1 MFSCDVDPGKMCA
14 LNVTDKIENIKKCI
28 AHWKRRSLTVIGTIT
43 AIKSLFLPML
53 THCFI
58 SSLTQTNKI
67 LDTLSN
73 IFTNFVWGKTVK
85 IKHNVAIQ
93 DYSKGELRFPDV
105 KAYVNRLKLSWIGK
119 LAVNKQS
126 QCFKLVGS
134 IFKVDR
140 MFSKNDFWRDVLK
153 RYTTFC
159 ECLPILEGEK
169 NLDLPLFYNHKFL
182 AGDSS
187 IYIKTLYD
195 KGFRFVRDIKKDNFC
210 LLTHQKLENK
220 IECTFYFLPIT
231 VNSYKS
237 ALNISFKNKQVST
250 YPMLSAYLKPI
261 IKATNLNK
269 DI

>member
-1 MFSCDVDPGKMCA
+1 M
-14 LNVTDKIENIKKCI
+14 
-28 AHWKRRSLTVIGTIT
+28 
-43 AIKSLFLPML
+43 
-53 THCFI
+53 
-58 SSLTQTNKI
+58 
-67 LDTLSN
+67 DTLSN
-73 IFTNFVWGKTVK
+73 IFTDFVCGKTVK

-105 KAYVNRLKLSWIGK
+105 KAYVNRLKLSWIRK
-119 LAVNKQS
+119 LVVNKQS

-140 MFSKNDFWRDVLK
+140 MFSTGKLFVNEIINRIKNDFWRDVLK

-169 NLDLPLFYNHKFL
+169 YFDLPLFYNHKFL

-210 LLTHQKLENK
+210 LLTHHKLENN
-220 IECTFYFLPIT
+220 IECTFYFLPIA

-269 DI
+269 DIYCDFIKTDEKPVSQMK